1 MSRKKQ
7 IFNFWSFP
15 FPAWFWLGIF
25 LSLLIFAILSDLEIP
40 LEGLLRKT
48 FVWLNGFGASTFL
61 VALYQYYKIHKPE
74 IKTNKSSKCPMCGA
88 RLIINYLNIEKGKH
102 NSCDKGK
109 LKCQKCGQKLPDLP
123 HIRHWLIF
131 WVGLPVSLLL
141 GAFCAIITSLLLKS
155 LLGESRNI
163 TMLFVTVSLI
173 SGTALGIFLINKLLS
188 RWL

>member
-1 MSRKKQ
+1 MP
-7 IFNFWSFP
+7 NVW
-15 FPAWFWLGIF
+15 G
-25 LSLLIFAILSDLEIP
+25 
-40 LEGLLRKT
+40 KT
-48 FVWLNGFGASTFL
+48 D
-61 VALYQYYKIHKPE
+61 YY
-74 IKTNKSSKCPMCGA
+74 
-88 RLIINYLNIEKGKH
+88 YLNIKKGQH

-188 RWL
+188 RWLWLTTNSIQVIFLKQRNRFCQTRFWARTNTRFKYKWNFGSSCSTIG